1 MEVDSFF
8 GKIKIPDGMLAVKC
22 EMCQMNIGTFDPRK
36 VKIPVDA
43 SMFRSLDEFHGA
55 PHPFTWIEGRSDTI
69 NWEYLNCPVC
79 GVRVF
84 VDFSTNKHKDYIPT
98 PFGPFRPG
106 EVKIPGP
113 TTIAEKNQEV
123 IDRIYGKEGP
133 PKPVID
139 APMAKIREE
148 VKDPKK
154 LPDIEAIPNEQEY
167 DAVMA
172 IRDATP
178 NDDVW
183 KTSIPLKEVFEDEKE
198 FYRNRLETPE
208 TQNIPLEDVRTGK
221 GKDLTPHS
229 TEAEFRAKYPGRCI
243 YCGRDCKIP
252 PARGA
257 HEKACPDNPKNQKES
272 DEST

>member
-8 GKIKIPDGMLAVKC
+8 GKIKIPDGMLALKC
-22 EMCQMNIGTFDPRK
+22 EMCQMNIGTFDPK
-36 VKIPVDA
+36 NIKFPVDA
-43 SMFRSLDEFHGA
+43 SMFKSLDEFHGA

-113 TTIAEKNQEV
+113 TTIADKNQEV

-139 APMAKIREE
+139 APMAKIREILE
-148 VKDPKK
+148 DAPIAIIPKAE
-154 LPDIEAIPNEQEY
+154 IEFIK
-167 DAVMA
+167 AV
-172 IRDATP
+172 IESDSKKTP
-178 NDDVW
+178 NTKNIKV
-183 KTSIPLKEVFEDEKE
+183 KERVFFGDAITEDG
-198 FYRNRLETPE
+198 RVITPE
-208 TQNIPLEDVRTGK
+208 TQDIPLEEVRTGK

-252 PARGA
+252 PARGN
-257 HEKACPDNPKNQKES
+257 HERACSDNPKNQKE
-272 DEST
+272 E

>member
-8 GKIKIPDGMLAVKC
+8 GKIKIPDGMLALKC
-22 EMCQMNIGTFDPRK
+22 EMCQMNIGTFDPK
-36 VKIPVDA
+36 NIKFPVDA
-43 SMFRSLDEFHGA
+43 SMFKSLDEFHGA

-113 TTIAEKNQEV
+113 TTIADKNQEV

-139 APMAKIREE
+139 APMAKIREILE
-148 VKDPKK
+148 DAPIAIIPKAE
-154 LPDIEAIPNEQEY
+154 IEFIK
-167 DAVMA
+167 AV
-172 IRDATP
+172 IESDS
-178 NDDVW
+178 
-183 KTSIPLKEVFEDEKE
+183 KK
-198 FYRNRLETPE
+198 TPE
-208 TQNIPLEDVRTGK
+208 TLNIPLEEVRTGK

-252 PARGA
+252 MARGQ
-257 HEKACPDNPKNQKES
+257 HEKACADNPKNQKE
-272 DEST
+272 E

>member
-8 GKIKIPDGMLAVKC
+8 GKIKIPDGMLALKC
-22 EMCQMNIGTFDPRK
+22 EMCQMNIGTFDPK
-36 VKIPVDA
+36 NIKIPVDA
-43 SMFRSLDEFHGA
+43 SMFKSLDEFHGA

-113 TTIAEKNQEV
+113 TTIAEKNQEI

-133 PKPVID
+133 PKPVIEV
-139 APMAKIREE
+139 PTAKIREE
-148 VKDPKK
+148 AKK
-154 LPDIEAIPNEQEY
+154 LPDIESIPDEQEY
-167 DAVMA
+167 EAVM
-172 IRDATP
+172 
-178 NDDVW
+178 
-183 KTSIPLKEVFEDEKE
+183 EDTEG
-198 FYRNRLETPE
+198 TPE
-208 TQNIPLEDVRTGK
+208 TQNIELEEVRTGK

-243 YCGRDCKIP
+243 YCGRDCKI
-252 PARGA
+252 ALGRAA
-257 HEKACPDNPKNQKES
+257 HERACPDNPKNQKES
-272 DEST
+272 DESI